1 MLEYWVWLAHRS
13 SVSDRLKTELLQHFG
28 TPEQVYF
35 ASEEDLAQFE
45 NLRPEGKEALQDRS
59 LESSREILDTCLR
72 QGIRLLTY
80 GDENYPER
88 LKNIYDP
95 PVLLYYKGE
104 LPKFDDLPVVGVV
117 GTRKASAYG
126 RNTAQRFGY
135 EISKSGG
142 VVISG
147 LADGID
153 SAAMNGALTAGGTIV
168 GVLGC
173 GVDVVYPRSSRS
185 LYRDTE
191 RFGCILSEF
200 APGTEPFRWNFPKRN
215 RIISGLSCG
224 VLVVEAPKKSGSLIT
239 ARCAL
244 DQGRDVFVVPGNVDL
259 PNFEGSNGL
268 LRDGAGAVSSG
279 WEVLEEYQA
288 RFPDRIHRDGDAQ
301 QDRPGVVA
309 HPEKEPETQPK
320 VAQKPRVPT
329 PKEKQKAPAIEKA
342 IDKAA
347 SSPYIDLSDRM
358 QGLSETQKTIVSALM
373 NGPRLTDDIIAET
386 GISAGRLLGD
396 LTILEVKKIVSRL
409 PGKRITLRESKQ

>member
-13 SVSDRLKTELLQHFG
+13 GVNDRLKMELLQHFG

-45 NLRPEGKEALQDRS
+45 NLRPEGREALQDRS
-59 LESSREILDTCLR
+59 LESSRVILDTCLR

-80 GDENYPER
+80 TDEAYPQR

-104 LPKFDDLPVVGVV
+104 LPRFDDLPVIGIV

-135 EISKSGG
+135 EISRSGG

-153 SAAMNGALTAGGTIV
+153 SAAMNGALTAGGNIV

-259 PNFEGSNGL
+259 PNFEGSNAL

-288 RFPDRIHRDGDAQ
+288 RFPDMIHRDAQ
-301 QDRPGVVA
+301 PKDCPSIVA
-309 HPEKEPETQPK
+309 DPEKEPEPQPK
-320 VAQKPRVPT
+320 VAQKPRVPAQ
-329 PKEKQKAPAIEKA
+329 KEKQKAPVKEKA

-358 QGLSETQKTIVSALM
+358 QGLSETQKTIVNALL

-409 PGKRITLRESKQ
+409 PGKRITLRESKP